1 MAVDGTTVKLVPMW
15 DCTKVRERNHICW
28 QKVLCH
34 YGHSAWFVWLS
45 ILLSNAYSEGCA
57 NFSTETFKCV
67 LAFTFQSSSQLT
79 LIFFQKLGIPFSV
92 STVAPDRLLLSECH
106 LIFDWKSCTAA
117 CLLSA
122 VRIAQSFWKF
132 EEIGYFFIIFQGLE
146 NVMPLLWLIVSN
158 ALNNGSI

>member
-1 MAVDGTTVKLVPMW
+1 MEVDGTIVKLVSMW

-34 YGHSAWFVWLS
+34 SGHSAWFVWLS

-79 LIFFQKLGIPFSV
+79 WIFFQKLGIPFSV

-122 VRIAQSFWKF
+122 VRIGLISKLLKILRKSFKDWRMLCL
-132 EEIGYFFIIFQGLE
+132 I
-146 NVMPLLWLIVSN
+146 WLIVSN
-158 ALNNGSI
+158 ALNKGPI

>member
-1 MAVDGTTVKLVPMW
+1 MAVDGTTVKLVPIMW
-15 DCTKVRERNHICW
+15 NCTKVRERNHIW
-28 QKVLCH
+28 EQKVLCH
-34 YGHSAWFVWLS
+34 SGHSAWFVWLS

-79 LIFFQKLGIPFSV
+79 WIFFQKLGIPFSV

-122 VRIAQSFWKF
+122 VRIGLISKLLKILKKSFKDWRRLCLF
-132 EEIGYFFIIFQGLE
+132 
-146 NVMPLLWLIVSN
+146 WLIVSN